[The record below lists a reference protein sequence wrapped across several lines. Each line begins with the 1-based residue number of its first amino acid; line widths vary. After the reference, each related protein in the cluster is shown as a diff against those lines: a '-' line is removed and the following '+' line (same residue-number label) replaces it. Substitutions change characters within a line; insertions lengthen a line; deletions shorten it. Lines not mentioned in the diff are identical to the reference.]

1 MIVNL
6 NKFQAILFNKS
17 KLKKQFKETMGN
29 GNKKI
34 ECFSLIKVLG
44 IETDEKLNFN
54 DRVNVIYRSAANQL
68 NASVS

>member
-1 MIVNL
+1 MIVNF

-29 GNKKI
+29 GNEKI
-34 ECFSLIKVLG
+34 ELFSLIKVLG
-44 IETDEKLNFN
+44 IETDEKLNFSN
-54 DRVNVIYRSAANQL
+54 RVNVIYRPAANQL

>member
-6 NKFQAILFNKS
+6 NKFQAILFNKN

-29 GNKKI
+29 GNEKI
-34 ECFSLIKVLG
+34 ESFSLIKVLG

-54 DRVNVIYRSAANQL
+54 NRVNVIYRPAANQL

>member
-6 NKFQAILFNKS
+6 NKFQTILFNKS

-29 GNKKI
+29 GNEKI
-34 ECFSLIKVLG
+34 EFFSLIKVLG
-44 IETDEKLNFN
+44 IETDEKLNFSN
-54 DRVNVIYRSAANQL
+54 RVNVIYRPAANQL

>member
-6 NKFQAILFNKS
+6 NKFQTILFNKS
-17 KLKKQFKETMGN
+17 KLKKRFKETMGN

>member
-6 NKFQAILFNKS
+6 NKFQTILFNKS

-44 IETDEKLNFN
+44 IETDEKLNFSN
-54 DRVNVIYRSAANQL
+54 RVNVIYRPAANQL